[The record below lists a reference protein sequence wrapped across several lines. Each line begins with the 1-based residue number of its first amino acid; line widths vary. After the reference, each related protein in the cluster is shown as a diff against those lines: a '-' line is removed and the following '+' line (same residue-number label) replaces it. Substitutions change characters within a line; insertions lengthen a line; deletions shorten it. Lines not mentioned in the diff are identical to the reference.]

1 MAFLI
6 EKNMLFEIDYIRFL
20 KSKIFY
26 LKKCKHAGLQNAP
39 KRLKLNTRIFE
50 TAKFL
55 LQTKFSKFSFNFFWE
70 LFVTWPFYILFG
82 IRFSILLNAKHAYF
96 KKNFPFTRS
105 FMLRTQDIRKKQ
117 TL

>member
-1 MAFLI
+1 
-6 EKNMLFEIDYIRFL
+6 MLFEIDYIRFL

-55 LQTKFSKFSFNFFWE
+55 LQTKFSKFFFQLLLRAFCHIAILHFFWNKIFYFVICQAC
-70 LFVTWPFYILFG
+70 LF
-82 IRFSILLNAKHAYF
+82 
-96 KKNFPFTRS
+96 
-105 FMLRTQDIRKKQ
+105 
-117 TL
+117 